1 MKFTPRIQYA
11 INRAAELHNGQ
22 MRKVSNVP
30 FFTHPFG
37 VAIILSGYTEDE
49 DVIIAGL
56 LHDVLEDVPKYS
68 YNHMKKEFGERIA
81 NMVRGVTEEKSPRT
95 KKTAKETW
103 MDRKATY
110 LKKLK
115 KDTYEAMMIS
125 AADKM
130 HNLRSM
136 MDEYKE
142 SGEAI
147 WKRFNAPEERKLWFY
162 GEVLSVLK
170 ARLKNP
176 IVKELEKTYEEAE
189 HLFGFECD
197 EEKCY
202 KINEN

>member
-1 MKFTPRIQYA
+1 MKLTPRIQYA

-22 MRKVSNVP
+22 MRKVSKVP
-30 FFTHPFG
+30 FFTHPFS
-37 VAIILSGYTEDE
+37 VAVILSEYTENE
-49 DVIIAGL
+49 DIIIAGL

-68 YNHMKKEFGERIA
+68 YSDMKKEFGETIA
-81 NMVRGVTEEKSPRT
+81 NIVRGVTEEKSPRT

-115 KDTYEAMMIS
+115 RDSHSAMMIS

-136 MDEYKE
+136 MDEYRKA
-142 SGEAI
+142 GDKI
-147 WKRFNAPEERKLWFY
+147 WGKFNAPEERKLWFY
-162 GEVLSVLK
+162 GEVLTVLK
-170 ARLKNP
+170 ERLKNP

-189 HLFGFECD
+189 KLFGFECD
-197 EEKCY
+197 DEKCY
-202 KINEN
+202 KISDN